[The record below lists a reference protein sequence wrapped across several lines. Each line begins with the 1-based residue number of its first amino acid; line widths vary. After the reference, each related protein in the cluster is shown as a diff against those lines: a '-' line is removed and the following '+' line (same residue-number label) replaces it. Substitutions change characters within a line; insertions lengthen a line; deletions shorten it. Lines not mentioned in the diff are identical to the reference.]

1 LASSDFKNEES
12 TPVSKPSNS
21 IVALDKFILSTR
33 DSGYKSTSSAV
44 AELLDNALQA
54 GATRIRISIEAS
66 DAMSGTDVRIQ
77 IADDGIGM
85 DRHTLVQ
92 AMRFGGSG
100 RYNDRSGLGRFG
112 MGLPN
117 ASLGQARSVTVYTW
131 QSPASVLTTYLD
143 VDEIAAGGVE
153 SIPEPERYRSVDD
166 VDRIDHHH
174 GTTVVWENCDRLDS
188 KRPSALARKLG
199 ASLGRIFRY
208 FLLRGVVIEINGAP
222 VRPVDPLYLQP
233 NAVKSGARQFQTT
246 WTCEVYADPQDE
258 QSEIGTVEVTFTELP
273 VDAWHDL
280 SNDQKRDFGIANG
293 AGVSIVRSGR
303 EVDFGWFFMGVKR
316 RENYDD
322 WWRAEVRFDPVLD
335 EAFGITHTKQQIR
348 PKDYLT
354 EALAP
359 FMETT
364 AKALNARARDA
375 FAAIKTTKASVSAE
389 QIAVSRDTRMTP
401 LPLASQSTVLSY
413 KSLIERS
420 PLLKRIEQN
429 GKENTPSYHLLED
442 ELASSVFLEPLR
454 MGNAIV
460 GVINPRHQFYRQV
473 YGPIVSGKEV
483 DPEQVASGIRLMIL
497 AAVRAEATFTDPSE
511 RKVLEAFRAEWS
523 QAMDVLLARR

>member
-1 LASSDFKNEES
+1 M
-12 TPVSKPSNS
+12 SKPSNS

-33 DSGYKSTSSAV
+33 DSGYKSTSCAV
-44 AELLDNALQA
+44 AELVDNAIQA
-54 GATRIRISIEAS
+54 GARTIRIAIEAS
-66 DAMSGTDVRIQ
+66 DAMSGSDVRIQ
-77 IADDGIGM
+77 VADDGKGM

-117 ASLGQARSVTVYTW
+117 ASLGQARHVSVHTW
-131 QSPASVLTTYLD
+131 QSAASVLTTYLD
-143 VDEIAAGGVE
+143 VDKIAAGGVE
-153 SIPEPERYRSVDD
+153 SIPEPVRHKAMTN
-166 VDRIDHHH
+166 VDRIDPEH
-174 GTTVVWENCDRLDS
+174 GTTVVWERCDRLDS

-199 ASLGRIFRY
+199 SSIGRIFRY
-208 FLLRGVVIEINGAP
+208 FLLGGVTIEINGAP
-222 VRPVDPLYLQP
+222 VKPVDPLYLNQK
-233 NAVKSGARQFQTT
+233 AVQSGAHQFQSI
-246 WTCEVYADPQDE
+246 WACEIYADPQDE
-258 QSEIGTVEVTFTELP
+258 ESPVGKVEVVFSELP
-273 VDAWHDL
+273 VDAWYDL
-280 SNDQKRDFGIANG
+280 SNDQKRDLGIANG
-293 AGVSIVRSGR
+293 AGVSIVRAGR
-303 EVDFGWFFMGVKR
+303 EVDFGWFFMGAKR

-322 WWRAEVRFDPVLD
+322 WWRCEVRFDPVLD

-348 PKDYLT
+348 PKDYLS
-354 EALAP
+354 EALTG

-375 FAAIKTTKASVSAE
+375 FAAIKNSKASDSAE
-389 QIAVSRDTRMTP
+389 QIAVSRDGRMSP
-401 LPLASQSTVLSY
+401 LPPMRVGEVPSHAAIVD
-413 KSLIERS
+413 RN

-429 GKENTPSYHLLED
+429 GKDNTPSYHLLED
-442 ELASSVFLEPLR
+442 EVASAVFLEPLR

-483 DPEQVASGIRLMIL
+483 DPERVASGIRLMVL
-497 AAVRAEATFTDPSE
+497 AAARAEATFTNPKE
-511 RKVLEAFRAEWS
+511 RKVLEAFRTEWS

>member
-1 LASSDFKNEES
+1 MSSK
-12 TPVSKPSNS
+12 SNS
-21 IVALDKFILSTR
+21 IVALDRFILSTR

-44 AELLDNALQA
+44 AELVDNALQA
-54 GATRIRISIEAS
+54 SAMTVRISIEAS
-66 DAMSGTDVRIQ
+66 DAMSGSDVRIQ
-77 IADDGIGM
+77 IADDGVGM
-85 DRHTLVQ
+85 DRFTLIQ

-117 ASLGQARSVTVYTW
+117 ASLGQARRVTVYTW
-131 QSPASVLTTYLD
+131 QSGASVLTTYLD

-153 SIPEPERYRSVDD
+153 SIPEPVRHKAVPD
-166 VDRIDHHH
+166 VDQVDARH
-174 GTTVVWENCDRLDS
+174 GTTVIWERCDRLDNR
-188 KRPSALARKLG
+188 RPSTLARKLG

-208 FLLRGVVIEINGAP
+208 FLLRGVRIEINGTP
-222 VRPVDPLYLQP
+222 VKPVDPLYLHKD
-233 NAVKSGARQFQTT
+233 AVQSGARPFQST
-246 WTCEVYADPQDE
+246 WSCEVYADPHDE
-258 QSEIGTVEVTFTELP
+258 NSPIGKVDVVFSELP
-273 VDAWHDL
+273 VDAWYDL
-280 SNDQKRDFGIANG
+280 SNDQKRDLGIANG
-293 AGVSIVRSGR
+293 AGISIVRADR
-303 EVDFGWFFMGVKR
+303 EVDFGWFFMGAKR

-322 WWRAEVRFDPVLD
+322 WWRCEVRFDPVLD

-348 PKDYLT
+348 PKDYLS
-354 EALAP
+354 EALTG

-375 FAAIKTTKASVSAE
+375 FAAIKTSKASDSAE
-389 QIAVSRDTRMTP
+389 QIAVSRDARMSP
-401 LPLASQSTVLSY
+401 LPPALRGFLPMY
-413 KSLIERS
+413 KALVDRN

-429 GKENTPSYHLLED
+429 GKSGATTYHLLED

-483 DPEQVASGIRLMIL
+483 EPGQVASAFRLMVL
-497 AAVRAEATFTDPSE
+497 AAARAEATFTNPAE
-511 RKVLEAFRAEWS
+511 RKVVEAFRTEWS
-523 QAMDVLLARR
+523 QAMDVLLAKR